1 MAQNFKIF
9 YSWQS
14 DLPGKDTRNIIGDSI
29 DATVKFMAN
38 TITIIPDRDTRDRT
52 GSPNIEQTI
61 FEKIDDC
68 D

>member
-38 TITIIPDRDTRDRT
+38 TITIIPTEIHV
-52 GSPNIEQTI
+52 IERVRRI
-61 FEKIDDC
+61 SSRLYLIK
-68 D
+68 